1 MVYKKIIITVIFSSP
16 RENSFSSSM
25 ANAFL
30 SGFQAS
36 SEISSKI
43 KINKIYLAKS
53 NISACID
60 CRVCKNE
67 YKCSIQ
73 DDMQHI
79 IKLIVDS
86 DLLLIATPIYF
97 SGVPAQL
104 KMLIDRTQ
112 ILWQKKQRAEITI
125 SPKRGV
131 LCCAAGSNYK
141 SAFTATF
148 IIMKHFFNT
157 MNTSFDEN
165 QSLLFENT
173 DSFTDIPKH
182 ISEYAIEAGKKYF
195 KELMKE
201 T

>member
-1 MVYKKIIITVIFSSP
+1 
-16 RENSFSSSM
+16 M

-30 SGFQAS
+30 AGFRSGDQIS
-36 SEISSKI
+36 SEISSSKI
-43 KINKIYLAKS
+43 KINKIYIAKS

-60 CRVCKNE
+60 CGVCKNE

-79 IKLIVDS
+79 IKLIIVS
-86 DLLLIATPIYF
+86 DLILIATPIYF
-97 SGVPAQL
+97 SGAPAQL

-112 ILWQKKQRAEITI
+112 MLWMEKQRGKITI
-125 SPKRGV
+125 SPKIGV

-141 SAFTATF
+141 SAFTGTF
-148 IIMKHFFNT
+148 ITLKHFFNT
-157 MNTSFDEN
+157 VNASFDEN

-182 ISEYAIEAGKKYF
+182 INEYAVKAGKNYF
-195 KELMKE
+195 KKLMKKL
-201 T
+201 